1 MRFIQLWVLSAFS
14 IVKDLVFMKRSSV
27 FCKLVMLAM
36 TIVAVLFSTS
46 ASGNERPKVGLV
58 LSGGGARGAAH
69 IGVIQML
76 EDLRVPIDC
85 IAGTSMGAIIGG
97 LYAAGFSV
105 AEMEQTLTSID
116 WGDVFNDSPP
126 REQRSFRRKRDDDTF
141 LVKAKPGFK
150 DGELA
155 LPKGAIQGQKLN
167 LLLSR
172 LAQRAA
178 HIQNFDRLKI
188 PYRAVAT
195 DIGTGEPVVLA
206 SGNLSDAMRAS
217 MSIPSALTPIE
228 IDGKLL
234 VDGGVSNNLPMNVA
248 RDTCADVLVVVDIG
262 TPLTPTEE
270 LKSVLSITDQLTTIM
285 TQQNTMRQLQ
295 TLQPSDVL
303 IRPKLGDI
311 TTMSFARASEA
322 IPLGFKATSAERENL
337 EHLALSTNAY
347 QRYQAGLTVPKM
359 TAEPIVDFIRIENDS
374 GLADEVIA
382 SRLSIQPGDRLQVAE
397 LEKDLGTIYGLD
409 NFQRVDYSLIQEQ
422 SKTGL
427 VVHAVAKDWGPNY
440 LQFGLNL
447 ASDTDGDGTFNL
459 GLGYTRTEV
468 NQLGGEWRILGEFG
482 NNFLLFS
489 DFYQPLDEENRTFFV
504 PEASYERF
512 DFGIFES
519 GKQTAEYRVNRTRL
533 ALAAG
538 LNLTDGSELRLGIER
553 AWGEADLLIGDP
565 SLQSGDFNDGG
576 LTIRWWKDTL
586 DNVNFPT
593 QGQEIRIDYAL
604 SLEGMGADNDFQALS
619 LKGIWPLNWGKD
631 TVIPRIVLQTRLDG
645 TLGPQNR
652 FLLGGFLN
660 LSGFQSQELS
670 GDYLALGQLIYLHR
684 LDDASSAFTIP
695 IYLGG
700 SLEIGNTWENT
711 DAIKL
716 DSLLT
721 AGSLFLGLDTPLG
734 PLYLGG
740 GYAEGGN
747 GSLYL
752 FLGQTF

>member
-1 MRFIQLWVLSAFS
+1 
-14 IVKDLVFMKRSSV
+14 MKRSSV
-27 FCKLVMLAM
+27 SFKLVTLAM
-36 TIVAVLFSTS
+36 ATVAALLSVS

-69 IGVIQML
+69 IGVIRVL

-105 AEMEQTLTSID
+105 EEMEHTLTSID
-116 WGDVFNDSPP
+116 WGDIFNDSPP
-126 REQRSFRRKRDDDTF
+126 RKQRSFRRKRDDDTF
-141 LVKAKPGFK
+141 LVKAKPGLK

-178 HIQNFDRLKI
+178 HIQDFDRLKV

-195 DIGTGEPVVLA
+195 DIGTGEAVVLA

-217 MSIPSALTPIE
+217 MSIPSALAPIE

-234 VDGGVSNNLPMNVA
+234 VDGGVSNNLPMDVA

-270 LKSVLSITDQLTTIM
+270 LTSVLSITDQLTTIM
-285 TQQNTMRQLQ
+285 TQQNTTRQLQ
-295 TLQPSDVL
+295 TLQPNDVL
-303 IRPKLGDI
+303 IRPTLGDI
-311 TTMSFARASEA
+311 TTMSFERANEA
-322 IPLGFKATSAERENL
+322 IPLGVEATSAERENL
-337 EHLALSTNAY
+337 ERLALSTDAY
-347 QRYQAGLTVPKM
+347 PVYLAGLTVPDM
-359 TAEPIVDFIRIENDS
+359 TTEPVIDFIRIENDS

-382 SRLSIQPGDRLQVAE
+382 ARLRIQPGDRLRVAE
-397 LEKDLGTIYGLD
+397 LEKDLGTVHGLD
-409 NFQRVDYSLIQEQ
+409 NFQRVDYSLVREQ
-422 SKTGL
+422 GKTGL

-447 ASDTDGDGTFNL
+447 ESDTDGDGTFNL
-459 GLGYTRTEV
+459 GLGYIRTEV
-468 NQLGGEWRILGEFG
+468 NQLGGEWRILGSFG

-489 DFYQPLDEENRTFFV
+489 DFYQPLDEKNRWFLV
-504 PEASYERF
+504 PEVSYERF
-512 DFGIFES
+512 DFGVFES
-519 GKQTAEYRVNRTRL
+519 GKQVAEYRVNRTRL
-533 ALAAG
+533 TLAGG
-538 LNLTDGSELRLGIER
+538 LNLADGSELRLGIER

-565 SLQSGDFNDGG
+565 SLRSGDFNDGG
-576 LTIRWWKDTL
+576 ISLRWWKDTL

-593 QGQEIRIDYAL
+593 QGQETRIDYVL
-604 SLEGMGADNDFQALS
+604 SLTELGADNDFQALS
-619 LKGIWPLNWGKD
+619 FEGVWPLSWGKD
-631 TVIPRIVLQTRLDG
+631 TIIPRVVLQGRLDG

-660 LSGFQSQELS
+660 LSGFQSRELS
-670 GDYLALGQLIYLHR
+670 GEYLGLGQLVYLHR
-684 LDDASSAFTIP
+684 LDDASAAFTLP

-700 SLEIGNTWENT
+700 SLEIGNVWE
-711 DAIKL
+711 DVDDLKL
-716 DSLLT
+716 DTLLT